1 MDDDPL
7 PDDERSE
14 RDREL
19 HAAVLFRL
27 KQILEKPTRERG
39 DLKPPPSEPDL
50 DEAIEALCG
59 LQRKAQREAGLLSW
73 FRRHFH
79 NYGRVFRRSRSAC

>member
-27 KQILEKPTRERG
+27 KQTLEKLARERG
-39 DLKPPPSEPDL
+39 DLKPQAPDPEKIQTEGLPKKEPYTPFI
-50 DEAIEALCG
+50 A
-59 LQRKAQREAGLLSW
+59 
-73 FRRHFH
+73 
-79 NYGRVFRRSRSAC
+79 